1 MIPPLDWKFLLENF
15 NQKCATPLDFQK
27 FFVKNI
33 QKIKNVLR
41 PSSPPLRGRASPQG
55 EALTK
60 ANSKRNVLRFVYVT
74 APHSSAVA
82 DTFPPRG
89 SRKAAEHFC
98 RKKWSLLNFFQARG
112 RLWKRQIHN
121 EIFCRDFCV
130 RQGALVTAD
139 GSVQIVRNRGGRKLD
154 TVLRKKNA
162 KN

>member
-1 MIPPLDWKFLLENF
+1 MVKF
-15 NQKCATPLDFQK
+15 NQKWAMPLDFQN

-89 SRKAAEHFC
+89 RLETRLIFNLTSLAGYAATLPEGESKREILPHSEKATSKRNFLQRFLREA
-98 RKKWSLLNFFQARG
+98 RNTRLLRREFTYS
-112 RLWKRQIHN
+112 K
-121 EIFCRDFCV
+121 
-130 RQGALVTAD
+130 
-139 GSVQIVRNRGGRKLD
+139 
-154 TVLRKKNA
+154 
-162 KN
+162 